1 MKTYDIV
8 FHVDKRDGTI
18 SVAFTNA
25 INYANALPGKE
36 FSMALVVNSV
46 AVTEVVAEN
55 KTIGTK
61 LKEAVEKG
69 LEIFVCQNALKANG
83 IKPEALYPQCT
94 TVEAGIVAIVE
105 FQQKGYAYIK
115 P

>member
-1 MKTYDIV
+1 MNTYDIV
-8 FHVDKRDGTI
+8 FHVDKRDGSIT
-18 SVAFTNA
+18 VAFTNA
-25 INYANALPGKE
+25 INYANALPGKD

-46 AVTEVVAEN
+46 AVTEIVAEN

-61 LKEAVEKG
+61 LEEAVQKG

-83 IKPEALYPQCT
+83 IKPESLYPQCSV
-94 TVEAGIVAIVE
+94 VEAGIVTLVE
-105 FQQKGYAYIK
+105 LQQKGYAYIK

>member
-1 MKTYDIV
+1 MKNYDIV
-8 FHVDKRDGTI
+8 FHVDKRDGSI

-25 INYANALPGKE
+25 INYANALPEKD

-46 AVTEVVAEN
+46 AVTEIVAEN

-61 LKEAVEKG
+61 LGEAVQKG
-69 LEIFVCQNALKANG
+69 LQIFVCQNALKANS
-83 IKPEALYPQCT
+83 INPELLYPQCSV
-94 TVEAGIVAIVE
+94 VEAGIVTLVE
-105 FQQKGYAYIK
+105 LQQKGYAYIK